1 MKKSKVEAK
10 AKAKEF
16 QEVVYAPPVIKITDV
31 VIEQTVLGGGSI
43 GDLPG
48 EVW

>member
-1 MKKSKVEAK
+1 MKKTKGKIKELQK
-10 AKAKEF
+10 A
-16 QEVVYAPPVIKITDV
+16 VYDPPVIKVTDV
-31 VIEQTVLGGGSI
+31 VVEQTVLGGGSI